1 MLSIKH
7 FWAYSLLAGPA
18 YPGLTPSVILAVFR
32 TRTSIL
38 SGEHTMNTLHIVAIV
53 WGICVTAF
61 VGLMVYR
68 GTLTQHETDQLFLS
82 ETALPIAQEENE
94 EIIRR
99 INFIQPFCAGAGGV
113 AALMSVLVFGIWVA
127 QMVAQSRS

>member
-1 MLSIKH
+1 
-7 FWAYSLLAGPA
+7 LLAGPA
-18 YPGLTPSVILAVFR
+18 YPTGSHNRDPVEYFGPGHHFFL
-32 TRTSIL
+32 
-38 SGEHTMNTLHIVAIV
+38 GNTMNTLHIVAII

-68 GTLTQHETDQLFLS
+68 ATLTQHETDQLFLS

-99 INFIQPFCAGAGGV
+99 VNFIQPFCAGAGGV
-113 AALMSVLVFGIWVA
+113 AALATILLVGIWIA
-127 QMVAQSRS
+127 QLVAQSHS

>member
-1 MLSIKH
+1 MLATKH

-18 YPGLTPSVILAVFR
+18 YRRAHATVILAVLR
-32 TRTSIL
+32 TRHQFFLGNI
-38 SGEHTMNTLHIVAIV
+38 MNTLHIAAII

-99 INFIQPFCAGAGGV
+99 VNFIQPFCAGAGGV

-127 QMVAQSRS
+127 QMVAKSRS